1 MSAQNSSEVG
11 GRKAEG
17 EGRKEEVEEAADAG
31 LASQMIKASRMLE
44 FCGEIVGMQ
53 IEDTDADGTEIIG
66 KLPGIH
72 AGHRGSLNE
81 GQPAQFEEPGG
92 QQVAKITRRFLR
104 GKSGGSEPLFIDRDG
119 DGRHGKEITGER
131 WFGQAGTGESRREAV
146 MARV

>member
-1 MSAQNSSEVG
+1 MVMRPPVGSVMRLRIFSRVLFPAPFRPMMPTTSQRLTSKETSLSAQNSSEVG

-81 GQPAQFEEPGG
+81 G
-92 QQVAKITRRFLR
+92 
-104 GKSGGSEPLFIDRDG
+104 
-119 DGRHGKEITGER
+119 
-131 WFGQAGTGESRREAV
+131 
-146 MARV
+146 